1 MRAVDTNV
9 LVRALTGDDDVQSPV
24 ARAFIKHNAPVW
36 VPHTVLAETIWV
48 LESVYGCGKA
58 QLLDALKGI
67 IDNKDLALEDPSVA
81 RAAVA
86 LYASKGKSSFD
97 DFLILEIARK
107 AGHLPLATFDK
118 VLGKSEGAL
127 HLATKGVVP

>member
-1 MRAVDTNV
+1 MRSVDTNV
-9 LVRALTGDDDVQSPV
+9 LVRALTGDDAVQSPA
-24 ARAFIKHNAPVW
+24 ARAFIKSNAPVW
-36 VPHTVLAETIWV
+36 IPQIVLAETIWV
-48 LESVYGCGKA
+48 LESVYDCGKA

-67 IDNKDLALEDPSVA
+67 IDNKDLALEDPTIA

-86 LYASKGKSSFD
+86 LYESKGKAGFD

-118 VLGKSEGAL
+118 ALGKSEGAL
-127 HLATKGVVP
+127 HLATS